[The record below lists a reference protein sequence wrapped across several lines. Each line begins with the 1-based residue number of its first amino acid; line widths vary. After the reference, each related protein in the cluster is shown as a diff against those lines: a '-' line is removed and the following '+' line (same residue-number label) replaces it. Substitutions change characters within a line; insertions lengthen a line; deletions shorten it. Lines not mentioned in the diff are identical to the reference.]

1 LEHKIEVKA
10 ESNQTIILSAI
21 AKDPYGRK
29 FSNCSSLNLDYMIN
43 YDHLK
48 IADGSHSNWQ

>member
-1 LEHKIEVKA
+1 MEHKIEVKA
-10 ESNQTIILSAI
+10 DSNQTIILSAI

-29 FSNCSSLNLDYMIN
+29 FSNCSSLNLDYIIN